1 MNGIYELTLRSPD
14 GRERKTLAFL
24 PTEET
29 KRSLYEQARRRGLE
43 VELREMKN
51 ERLRVGDGTSGI
63 EFASASVSIGSPVRS
78 CGTLTNN

>member
-1 MNGIYELTLRSPD
+1 MKNIYELTLRSTD

-51 ERLRVGDGTSGI
+51 E
-63 EFASASVSIGSPVRS
+63 E
-78 CGTLTNN
+78 